1 MTITSSG
8 SCFALHARRF
18 FLVSTSKREVSKY
31 LNTTRSTTA
40 FRFHSS
46 NISSSSS
53 SSSSSVSTNKCPHSS
68 GTNNNDNAAA
78 KAAAIDA
85 VKLVN
90 VPKLP
95 FLGSMIPQYSKTEIF
110 DLTNSYNVWYKHWK
124 KFGDFYNFGMPSL
137 GKGITGEGKQ
147 QQQQQQGSEAKQAS
161 KKCFICSFL
170 CTSYD
175 KLTTAMSKRKLTIIF
190 IINPR
195 QNSLYIDRS
204 QGIHEGFEKGGILS
218 IRDY

>member
-31 LNTTRSTTA
+31 LNTTRSTTS

-46 NISSSSS
+46 NISSS

-95 FLGSMIPQYSKTEIF
+95 FLGSMIPQYSKTEKF
-110 DLTNSYNVWYKHWK
+110 DVTNSYNVWYKHWK
-124 KFGDFYNFGMPSL
+124 KFGDFYNFGMPSF
-137 GKGITGEGKQ
+137 GKGITLEGK
-147 QQQQQQGSEAKQAS
+147 QQQQGSEAKRS
-161 KKCFICSFL
+161 KLVKNVSFVL
-170 CTSYD
+170 FCAPVTTS
-175 KLTTAMSKRKLTIIF
+175 
-190 IINPR
+190 
-195 QNSLYIDRS
+195 
-204 QGIHEGFEKGGILS
+204 
-218 IRDY
+218 

>member
-31 LNTTRSTTA
+31 LNTTRSTTS

-46 NISSSSS
+46 NISSS

-95 FLGSMIPQYSKTEIF
+95 FLGSMIPQYSKTEKR
-110 DLTNSYNVWYKHWK
+110 LRWLNYQ
-124 KFGDFYNFGMPSL
+124 L
-137 GKGITGEGKQ
+137 
-147 QQQQQQGSEAKQAS
+147 QA
-161 KKCFICSFL
+161 L
-170 CTSYD
+170 CPTAPPL
-175 KLTTAMSKRKLTIIF
+175 KLLQTLKR
-190 IINPR
+190 
-195 QNSLYIDRS
+195 
-204 QGIHEGFEKGGILS
+204 
-218 IRDY
+218 